1 MSGLG
6 GAVLCV
12 GEMVN
17 TEDEDTRIIQ
27 INGLEKV
34 PRGEVK
40 PAGWR
45 GGETCGG
52 RSWALKE
59 ELPTSL

>member
-1 MSGLG
+1 M
-6 GAVLCV
+6 LCV
-12 GEMVN
+12 GKMVN
-17 TEDEDTRIIQ
+17 TKDADTQIAQ

-45 GGETCGG
+45 GDETYGG
-52 RSWALKE
+52 GSWALKA
-59 ELPTSL
+59 ELPTFL

>member
-1 MSGLG
+1 
-6 GAVLCV
+6 
-12 GEMVN
+12 MVN
-17 TEDEDTRIIQ
+17 TEDEDTWIAQ

-52 RSWALKE
+52 HSWAFKE